1 MEFKDY
7 YQLLGVARDATGD
20 DIKKAYR
27 KLARKYHPD
36 VSAEPDAETRFK
48 EVAEAY
54 EVLSDP
60 EKRAAYDQLGPNW
73 RAGENFQPPPNWD
86 STRQGASSREFTAE
100 EAAQFSE
107 FFDSLFGDARGY
119 AGQRRHPRGPGADQ
133 HARLVIDLEDAF
145 HGATRE
151 LSLREPQFDAQG
163 GVAMRERVLSVRIP
177 AGIRAGQQIRLAGQG
192 APGAGG
198 ERGDLNLEVEFR
210 PHSLYRVEDRDLYM
224 TLPVT
229 PWEAALGGAVQM
241 PTPGGTVEMQIP
253 PNSAAGRQL
262 RLKGRGLPGNPPG
275 NLYAVLRID
284 LPRADTPRARE
295 LYEQMARDLAFNPRA
310 SLGV

>member
-7 YQLLGVARDATGD
+7 YQLLGVARDASED

-27 KLARKYHPD
+27 RLARKYHPD
-36 VSAEPDAETRFK
+36 VSSEPDAENRFK

-54 EVLSDP
+54 EVLHDA
-60 EKRAAYDQLGPNW
+60 EKREAYDRLGANW
-73 RAGENFQPPPNWD
+73 RAGEEFRPPPNWD
-86 STRQGASSREFTAE
+86 SRQQASSREFTAE

-107 FFDSLFGDARGY
+107 FFDSLFGGARGY
-119 AGQRRHPRGPGADQ
+119 AGQRQSARGPGADQ
-133 HARLVIDLEDAF
+133 HARIVIDLEDAF

-151 LSLREPQFDAQG
+151 LSLREPLFDAKG
-163 GVAMRERVLSVRIP
+163 GVTMRERVLSVKIP
-177 AGIRAGQQIRLAGQG
+177 PGIRAGQQIRLTGQG
-192 APGAGG
+192 SPGASG
-198 ERGDLNLEVEFR
+198 ERGDLYLEVEFR

-229 PWEAALGGAVQM
+229 PWEAALGGTVQM
-241 PTPGGTVEMQIP
+241 PTPGGTVEMRIP
-253 PNSAAGRQL
+253 PHSAAGRQL

-275 NLYAVLRID
+275 NLYAILRID
-284 LPRADTPRARE
+284 LPRADTPRAKE

-310 SLGV
+310 SLEV